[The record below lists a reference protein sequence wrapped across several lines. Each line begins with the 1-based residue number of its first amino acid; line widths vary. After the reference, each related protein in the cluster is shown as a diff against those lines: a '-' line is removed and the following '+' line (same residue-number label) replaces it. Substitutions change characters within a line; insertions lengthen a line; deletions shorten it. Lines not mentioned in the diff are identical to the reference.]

1 MYMSTPVASGGVLY
15 GLTHRNRGQFFALD
29 VATGRTLWTSP
40 PRQGEN
46 AALTA
51 ATTSLIV
58 TTTEGELVVM
68 PMKKQGHG
76 VVRRYTLAESPIW
89 AHPAFTAAGVLVKDA
104 ETLSYWTF

>member
-1 MYMSTPVASGGVLY
+1 MSAPVASGGVLY

-51 ATTSLIV
+51 AANVLIV

-68 PMKKQGHG
+68 PMNKQGHG
-76 VVRRYTLAESPIW
+76 VVRSTRSRRARSGRTRRSRP
-89 AHPAFTAAGVLVKDA
+89 PAC
-104 ETLSYWTF
+104 W